1 MTSETKRNLLYKM
14 HEDKVDFRNLSL
26 FKNILFDCEELRDNH
41 LIPIS
46 HWKEHMKMQML
57 S

>member
-26 FKNILFDCEELRDNH
+26 LKNILFDCEDLKDNH
-41 LIPIS
+41 LIPMS
-46 HWKEHMKMQML
+46 HWNKHMKIQML
-57 S
+57 